1 MEPPIR
7 EFPAPMIARRL
18 ASALGLILLAAAAP
32 LAGQLAPITVP
43 RGLLRL
49 DFSGRFDNWDRRFF
63 NGVKQDAAGDFIRD
77 PLDGGF
83 LTDLGQDEAELRR
96 ITGVQAIS
104 LSLGKSASSM
114 LVNVG
119 TGSIGAAYGL
129 GSRLTIFGTVPI
141 VRVRVQNTFA
151 IDTTGATAGFNPAHS
166 LFGDA
171 TLAGQTGLFL
181 GQLDAALATLTT
193 KLAAGDYDAN
203 PAQKAL
209 AQQTLAQGTAL
220 LTNLEALFLT
230 ATFLPLA
237 GTSGAGA
244 ITTPIETLRTNITSL
259 SVPGFTAAPAFPAL
273 KVDGTAF
280 KDYVTRT
287 AGPIA
292 GNPFQPPI
300 LQYIGDIELGAAFAW
315 LEHRPTRGIAIRSVV
330 QGTVRLRTGRL
341 DLPDSFFDLS
351 TGDGQPDVQGDLVT
365 DLMGGGFGARVTAR
379 YVYQL
384 PGRLTRRIS
393 PPDQPIA
400 PAGNTAAV
408 ERDPG
413 EILEV
418 GIEPYLRLGPTL
430 ALIAGV
436 RRWTKG
442 ADSYTYVRNQTPIE
456 GLSPDVLAIGTKEN
470 GAVLSAG
477 LSFAHDGKRKDGSMG
492 FPMDA
497 SLRWERVIGS
507 SVGRVPMRHTVAVQ
521 LRFYRKLF

>member
-1 MEPPIR
+1 
-7 EFPAPMIARRL
+7 MIARRL
-18 ASALGLILLAAAAP
+18 APALGLFLLAAASP
-32 LAGQLAPITVP
+32 LAAQLTPITVP

-49 DFSGRFDNWDRRFF
+49 DFGGRFDSWDRRFF
-63 NGVKQDAAGDFIRD
+63 NGTRQDAASDFNRD

-83 LTDLGQDEAELRR
+83 LTDLAVDEAELRR

-129 GSRLTIFGTVPI
+129 GRRITLFGTVPI
-141 VRVRVQNTFA
+141 VRVRVQNRFDL
-151 IDTTGATAGFNPAHS
+151 DTTSATAGFNPAHP

-171 TLAGQTGLFL
+171 TLAGQTAVFL
-181 GQLDAALATLTT
+181 GQLDAALATLTS
-193 KLAAGDYDAN
+193 KLAAGDYDAS

-209 AQQTLAQGTAL
+209 AVQTLAQGTAL
-220 LTNLEALFLT
+220 QSDLESLLLT

-244 ITTPIETLRTNITSL
+244 ITTPIETLRTTITSL
-259 SVPGFTAAPAFPAL
+259 SVPGFTAAPAFPSL

-280 KDYVTRT
+280 EDYLTRT

-292 GNPFQPPI
+292 GRALAPPI
-300 LQYIGDIELGAAFAW
+300 LQYIGDIEVGAAFAW
-315 LEHRPTRGIAIRSVV
+315 LEHRPARGLAIRSVI

-351 TGDGQPDVQGDLVT
+351 TGDRQPDLQGDLVT
-365 DLMGGGFGARVTAR
+365 DLMGGGFGARLTGR

-384 PGRLTRRIS
+384 SGRLTRRIS

-400 PAGNTAAV
+400 PAASAAAL

-413 EILEV
+413 EILEL

-430 ALIAGV
+430 ALVAGI
-436 RRWTKG
+436 RRWSKG
-442 ADSYTYVRNQTPIE
+442 ADHYSYVRNQTPIE
-456 GLSPDVLAIGTKEN
+456 GLDPEVLAIDSKDNGTI
-470 GAVLSAG
+470 LSAG
-477 LSFAHDGKRKDGSMG
+477 LSFSHDGKRRNGTTG

-507 SVGRVPMRHTVAVQ
+507 SLGRVPIKHSIAVQ
-521 LRFYRKLF
+521 LRLYRKLF